1 MPEQAR
7 GNANL
12 YMICFPKVKEMFCT
26 LRWVFVCTLIGESI
40 CSLIMFSALDISA
53 LVHSSFGTDTVKV
66 MESGRRSGQE
76 GGGEKRQKGSE
87 RDRKREKENLTC
99 NASVC
104 YTKLKRN

>member
-66 MESGRRSGQE
+66 MESGRRGGQE
-76 GGGEKRQKGSE
+76 GRGGEETE
-87 RDRKREKENLTC
+87 RI
-99 NASVC
+99 
-104 YTKLKRN
+104 